1 MTRVFMTAGGLL
13 AAIAVLMGA
22 YGAHGGSLD
31 EIQAIWIDKASRY
44 QMYHAI
50 ALLICGLIPRA
61 GNVPV
66 LLVISAGWC
75 FLAGIVLFSGSL
87 YAMAMSD
94 IDAGYITPAGGIL
107 FALGWVLTALAGAR
121 FGARRNPWE

>member
-31 EIQAIWIDKASRY
+31 EIQTIWIDKASRY

-50 ALLICGLIPRA
+50 ALLICALIPRA
-61 GNVPV
+61 GNVPP

-121 FGARRNPWE
+121 FGARRHPWE

>member
-31 EIQAIWIDKASRY
+31 EIQTIWIDKASRY

-61 GNVPV
+61 GNVPA